1 MGDELEELQR
11 ILRSRPEVTSAAVG
25 DGIER
30 GSTKRRSVVRQIKTN
45 KKRSVKAVR
54 STGGKGRSGRPKT
67 HWRKDKN
74 GDPIR
79 PSSEEM
85 VQDLQQ
91 IKREEP
97 SIAVGLAVEKLRK
110 KWGYQGKVRS
120 LADLIKRT
128 SGMTPGMILSRED
141 AGSTGE
147 SSADGSQQVVT
158 SALSNCAL
166 LEIDVY
172 RYAKLAFCEETFIY
186 LKQQGAFS
194 DCLNT
199 MIAIIRETE
208 RIRDADIIP
217 LLEKA
222 FDMQKDRNKIAR
234 DTSAKGELVLE
245 LINDLALAANT
256 LSDRIREAAAALPVA
271 VK

>member
-128 SGMTPGMILSRED
+128 SD
-141 AGSTGE
+141 
-147 SSADGSQQVVT
+147 SSADGSQQVVP
-158 SALSNCAL
+158 SALSHGAL
-166 LEIDVY
+166 LEIHVY